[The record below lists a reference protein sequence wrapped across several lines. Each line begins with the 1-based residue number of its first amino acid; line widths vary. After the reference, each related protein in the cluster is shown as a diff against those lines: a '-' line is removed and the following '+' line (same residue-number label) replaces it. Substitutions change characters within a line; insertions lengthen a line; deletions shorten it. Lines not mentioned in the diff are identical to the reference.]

1 MCVCV
6 CVYSVRKRLNVL
18 EWAPRFLVLDELK
31 KTMTNTMPA
40 ESGAYEPG
48 AYEPEAHEPNKVFS
62 S

>member
-6 CVYSVRKRLNVL
+6 CVYSVRKRLNAL
-18 EWAPRFLVLDELK
+18 EWAPRLLVLDELK

-48 AYEPEAHEPNKVFS
+48 ADETEAHEPNKVFS